1 MRKQDSTTTTKL
13 SRCMYIESNISTPL
27 RYLRLPVVFFFFF
40 FFLPFSLIPDQV
52 CLLTHETRV
61 VGPVYNSESS
71 RSLISAT

>member
-27 RYLRLPVVFFFFF
+27 RYLRLPVVF